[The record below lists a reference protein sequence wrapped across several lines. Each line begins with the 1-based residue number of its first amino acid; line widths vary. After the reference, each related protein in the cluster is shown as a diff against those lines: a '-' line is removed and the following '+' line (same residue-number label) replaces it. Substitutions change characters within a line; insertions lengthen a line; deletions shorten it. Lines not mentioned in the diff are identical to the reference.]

1 MWILGISAY
10 YHDSAAA
17 LIKDGSIV
25 AAAQEERFNRVK
37 HYAGFPRQSIQFCLT
52 EAGITLADIDSIV
65 FYEKPLLRFERL
77 LETYLAFAP
86 RGWRSFLRAMP
97 LWLKEKLF
105 QKWLLLSEL
114 KRIAPAS
121 ELKSRLR
128 FCEHHLS
135 HAASAFYSSP
145 FDRSLILVMDGVGEW
160 ATTSVMLG
168 DGQTIQP
175 LKEIHFPHSL
185 GLLYSAF
192 TSYCG
197 FRVNDGEYKLMGLAP
212 YGEPR
217 YVDLIKQ
224 QLIDIA
230 DDGSF
235 CLDMHYFDYATG
247 LQMTNAHFH
256 QLFGREPRQ
265 ADSEISQLDMDLAA
279 SIQQVCEE
287 VVLKLAH
294 SLREEYQI
302 DQLCLAGGVALNCVA
317 NGKLLASEPCKPLW
331 IQPAAGDAGGAIGC
345 ALAVYHLHHQQPR
358 TAPSGDVMQGGYL
371 GPAYGNTE
379 IFTLLQATSNINFE
393 LLSEQ
398 QLLQCAAQS
407 LADGK
412 VIGWFQGRM
421 EFGPRAL
428 GARSILADAR
438 QPGMQSLINQKIK
451 FRESFRPFAPAVL
464 QEEMGRYFTLQADSP
479 YMLLVA
485 DLQPEQRTS
494 LSEDEKSLCGFEQ
507 LTVSRSTIPAVTHV
521 NNSARIQTVSQ
532 TDNPLFYQLIKQ
544 FKQISGCGLL
554 LNTSFNVKDE
564 PIVCTPQDA
573 LACLEATEL
582 DEVFIGSYRVT
593 KQ

>member
-17 LIKDGSIV
+17 LIKDGGIV

-37 HYAGFPRQSIQFCLT
+37 HYAGFPQQSIQFCLA
-52 EAGITLADIDSIV
+52 EAGITLADIDNIV

-105 QKWLLLSEL
+105 QKRLLLSEL
-114 KRIAPAS
+114 KRIAPDI

-168 DGQTIQP
+168 DGRAIQP

-217 YVDLIKQ
+217 YVGLIKRH
-224 QLIDIA
+224 LIDIA

-235 CLDMHYFDYATG
+235 QLDMHYFDYATG

-256 QLFGREPRQ
+256 QLFAREPRQ

-294 SLREEYQI
+294 ALREEYQI
-302 DQLCLAGGVALNCVA
+302 DPLCLAGGVALNCVA
-317 NGKLLASEPCKPLW
+317 NGKLQASEPCKPLW

-358 TAPSGDVMQGGYL
+358 AAPSGDTMRGGYL
-371 GPAYGNTE
+371 GPAYSDVE
-379 IFTLLQATSNINFE
+379 IFTQLQAAPNIIFE
-393 LLSEQ
+393 LLGEQ
-398 QLLQCAAQS
+398 QLLQCAAQAV
-407 LADGK
+407 ADGK

-464 QEEMGRYFTLQADSP
+464 QEEVSNYFVLQADSP

-485 DLQPEQRTS
+485 DLQPEQRIP
-494 LSEDEKSLCGFEQ
+494 LSEDEKQLHGFER
-507 LTVSRSTIPAVTHV
+507 LAVSRSTIPAVTHV

-573 LACLEATEL
+573 LACLEVTEL
-582 DEVFIGSYRVT
+582 DMLFIGRYRVT
-593 KQ
+593 KR